1 MIKWS
6 RLIALVALIAIAFFL
21 MGTTTD
27 KIAKD
32 IRLGLDLQGGFEIVY
47 HVEPLQQG
55 AAVTDDLLK
64 ATAAMIE
71 QRVNIGGVTE
81 PEVTIENPDRIRVKL
96 AGVTDQESLRNLI
109 DKPAVLTF
117 RDSNGHT
124 VMQGTDLAPNGA
136 SVGFDDLKRPVIG
149 LKFNAA
155 DKFRD
160 VTKANLHR
168 NVAIYLDDTMLTNPV
183 IDEVIPDGSA
193 QIRGQRT
200 VEEANQLAKIINA
213 GALPSKLVQLQANQV
228 GASLGAM
235 SLDKTLTAGYIGF
248 VAVLLFMLAIY
259 RMPGMIANIT
269 LLVFAYICMVMLG
282 WMEATLTLPG
292 IAGFI
297 LSVGMAVDANIIT
310 YERIQEEIRSGKTIR
325 SSFRAGQR
333 HSFVTIIDSHVTTI
347 IAAVVLLAF
356 GSSSIQG
363 FSIILIMTLV
373 TSLLT
378 NVYGSRLLLGQVLAT
393 NTCKRPGWFGVK
405 RENIA
410 VQQDERQIVKFDI
423 VKNRRK
429 FYAVSLGILLI
440 GLVTMI
446 GFGLNL
452 GVDFKAG
459 TRLDLMIGKPF
470 QTADIAAVIQQDVP
484 SVDFKPVTTFG
495 SKQEWATTTFEKPV
509 VKADLERIQHDL
521 QQKYGSQ
528 VSRQESTVSPVIAE
542 EMVKKAVVAVLLA
555 ALCIAIYIAFRFQL
569 LFGIACVIALLH
581 DVFIPMALFSVFQLE
596 IDLTFIAAMLT
607 IVGYS
612 INDTIVIFDRI
623 RENLKTT
630 KVRTVE
636 DLQQMVNVSLWQT
649 MRRSLFTVAT
659 VFVTALSIAV
669 LGSEGIRSFSLALIF
684 GLVSGTYSSI
694 FIAAQVWVTLKK
706 REFARKQ
713 KAAIE

>member
-1 MIKWS
+1 MIKWF
-6 RLIALVALIAIAFFL
+6 RLITLVAFIASAFFL

-47 HVEPLQQG
+47 QVEPLQPG

-71 QRVNIGGVTE
+71 RRVNIGGVTE

-96 AGVTDQESLRNLI
+96 AGVTDQEALRSLI

-117 RDSNGHT
+117 RDSSGHA
-124 VMQGTDLAPNGA
+124 VMHGSDLAPNGA
-136 SVGFDDLKRPVIG
+136 SVGFDDLKRPVIV
-149 LKFNAA
+149 LKFNDAA
-155 DKFRD
+155 TFRD

-183 IDEVIPDGSA
+183 IDEVIPNGSA

-200 VEEANQLAKIINA
+200 IEEATQLAKIINA

-248 VAVLLFMLAIY
+248 AAVLLFMLAVY

-269 LLVFAYICMVMLG
+269 LLVFAYICMVLLG

-363 FSIILIMTLV
+363 FSIILIMTLA

-378 NVYGSRLLLGQVLAT
+378 NVYGSRVLLGQVLAA
-393 NTCKRPGWFGVK
+393 NACKRPGWFGV
-405 RENIA
+405 RQA
-410 VQQDERQIVKFDI
+410 DSALQQDDRQIVKFDI

-470 QTADIAAVIQQDVP
+470 QTADIAAAIRQDVP

-509 VKADLERIQHDL
+509 DKQDLERIQHDL

-555 ALCIAIYIAFRFQL
+555 ALGIAIYIAFRFQL

-581 DVFIPMALFSVFQLE
+581 DVFIPLALFSVFQLE

-623 RENLKTT
+623 RENLKTM

-669 LGSEGIRSFSLALIF
+669 LGSEGIHNFSLALIF

-706 REFARKQ
+706 REFARMQ
-713 KAAIE
+713 PAAME

>member
-55 AAVTDDLLK
+55 AAVANDLLK

-136 SVGFDDLKRPVIG
+136 SVGFDDLKRPVIV

-248 VAVLLFMLAIY
+248 AAVLLFMLAIY
-259 RMPGMIANIT
+259 RMLGMIANIT

-470 QTADIAAVIQQDVP
+470 QTVDIAAVIQQDVP

-509 VKADLERIQHDL
+509 DKADLERIQHNL

-555 ALCIAIYIAFRFQL
+555 ALGIAIYIAFRFQL

-659 VFVTALSIAV
+659 VFVTALSSAV
-669 LGSEGIRSFSLALIF
+669 LGSDGIRSFSLALIF